1 MNDIFD
7 LLNSKSKY
15 GPSMSDALRSD
26 NFNTWKPFLDLTE
39 EYLLGLKTIEGKSL
53 VKEDRRKPG
62 FLGIIVNIH
71 SVQNIFGEH
80 VVNGSLDYLATYKLS
95 QDYLEHFFGLVR
107 ARFGSNVNPT
117 PYQFKKIYRQIL
129 LGVTGSIVSNASVL
143 LQDNTEFVGLIP
155 TTQGK
160 MDYLNDYY
168 DLQDIDLEVMQNQ
181 TQSEYAKN
189 VVDYI
194 SGYVVKKI
202 VWPYFATFL
211 NKYNIVV
218 H

>member
-80 VVNGSLDYLATYKLS
+80 VVNGSLDYLATYNLS
-95 QDYLEHFFGLVR
+95 QDYLEHFLVLFG
-107 ARFGSNVNPT
+107 
-117 PYQFKKIYRQIL
+117 Q
-129 LGVTGSIVSNASVL
+129 
-143 LQDNTEFVGLIP
+143 GLD
-155 TTQGK
+155 Q
-160 MDYLNDYY
+160 M
-168 DLQDIDLEVMQNQ
+168 
-181 TQSEYAKN
+181 
-189 VVDYI
+189 
-194 SGYVVKKI
+194 
-202 VWPYFATFL
+202 
-211 NKYNIVV
+211 
-218 H
+218 